1 MNKSNQISTSEN
13 LVNNCKIKRLTLVT
27 DAWHPQV
34 NGVVTTLSTLVK
46 HLTEI
51 GIAVDVIQPNDYP
64 NVPLPS
70 YPEIRLAVKTADL
83 HQRIRDFKPD
93 ALHIATEGTLGW
105 KARRFAL
112 KNDWPFTSSY
122 HTQYPEYVRARWPI
136 PLKLSYAILKRF
148 HSAASRTFV
157 PSQSMQ
163 QLLQQAE
170 FKNLVMMTRGVDEQ
184 VFNPARK
191 KELAYAR
198 PIMLYVGRVA
208 PEKNIEAFLDL
219 DLPGTKLIVG
229 DGPQKT
235 DLQNRYPEVVFA
247 GIQKGAELAEFYAS
261 ADVFVFPSK
270 TDTFGVVNIEAI
282 SCGTPVAAYPV
293 TGPKDIITEGTNG
306 ALDED
311 LEQAILSALK
321 LSTNPEQISAS
332 IPEYSW
338 QTAAQQFL
346 QNLAPIEHSQA

>member
-1 MNKSNQISTSEN
+1 MNHSKKISAPANMLESA
-13 LVNNCKIKRLTLVT
+13 KIKRLTLVT

-46 HLTEI
+46 HLTEM

-83 HQRIRDFKPD
+83 HQRIRNFNPD

-112 KNDWPFTSSY
+112 KNNWPFTSSY

-157 PSQSMQ
+157 PSESMKA
-163 QLLQQAE
+163 LLEKAE
-170 FKNLVMMTRGVDEQ
+170 FKNLVMMTRGVDNHI
-184 VFNPARK
+184 FNPQRQK
-191 KELAYAR
+191 DLGYPR
-198 PIMLYVGRVA
+198 PNMLYVGRVA
-208 PEKNIEAFLDL
+208 PEKNIEAFLRL
-219 DLPGTKLIVG
+219 DLPGTKIIVG
-229 DGPQKT
+229 DGPQKAE
-235 DLQNRYPEVVFA
+235 LQNKYPQVVFA
-247 GIQKGAELAEFYAS
+247 GIQKGVELAEFYAS

-293 TGPKDIITEGTNG
+293 TGPKDIITEGING

-311 LEQAILSALK
+311 LEQAISSALN
-321 LSTNPEQISAS
+321 LSKNPEQIAAS

-346 QNLAPIEHSQA
+346 QNLAPI